1 MCFHGIPLFGNSMP
15 EERLRNSFPLLPFLD
30 NNMLDEGLMYPF
42 SRYTFIKRT
51 SFKYVQITLLYV
63 PFNKNIMLKEMP
75 ANPSTR

>member
-15 EERLRNSFPLLPFLD
+15 EEGLRNSFPLLPFLD
-30 NNMLDEGLMYPF
+30 NNMLYEGLMYPL
-42 SRYTFIKRT
+42 SRYTFRKIT

-63 PFNKNIMLKEMP
+63 PFNKNIMLKEML